1 MKEVLNLNL
10 NDLLKEKRKEKNFTM
25 KELANKSGI
34 SESYIS
40 KIENDAVNF
49 PKRERLLSLAYALDP
64 ENIDNLYTRF
74 LKITNQST
82 EDSEKEFNQFS
93 NRKNVGI
100 DSGYLNKSFIDSNV
114 RIDKKNA
121 KVIATDYP
129 YFDIEWLVNQRN
141 FQLFLGKSNQNVIV
155 EGKDEKELLSL
166 DENEQERLIKIINV
180 FKEGLLKERTT
191 HARKYNEE
199 QILSKNNKY
208 ELIFDLLNNEIN
220 DEEQLVRKLKS
231 IDEDRELFTAHEYHE
246 ELQKA
251 ASNNDAI
258 ALQKLIK
265 MKTLNDLG
273 YYKDSLYNKE
283 E

>member
-1 MKEVLNLNL
+1 MNL

-141 FQLFLGKSNQNVIV
+141 FQLFLGKSDQNVIV

-199 QILSKNNKY
+199 QILSENNKY

-220 DEEQLVRKLKS
+220 DEEQLIRRLIS
-231 IDEDRELFTAHEYHE
+231 IDKDRELFTANEYHE

-265 MKTLNDLG
+265 MKTLNELG